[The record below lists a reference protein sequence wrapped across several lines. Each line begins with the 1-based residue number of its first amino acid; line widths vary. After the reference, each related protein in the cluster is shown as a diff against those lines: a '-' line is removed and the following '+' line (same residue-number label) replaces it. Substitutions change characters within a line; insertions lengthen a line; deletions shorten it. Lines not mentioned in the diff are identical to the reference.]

1 MNNKQL
7 RALFPLSQKVR
18 LYVPSTVNIDEAIDN
33 TEHVEQTLKMF
44 GELFGGATSYEA
56 LGAWNGSNGK
66 LIQESVT
73 IVESYA
79 NKLGSKDIMQLIVYA
94 KQLCKNMSQ
103 DAIAVE
109 VNGSMGFIN

>member
-18 LYVPSTVNIDEAIDN
+18 LYVPSTVNIDEATDN

-109 VNGSMGFIN
+109 VNGSMGFIS

>member
-1 MNNKQL
+1 MNSKQL
-7 RALFPLSQKVR
+7 KALFPLSQKVR
-18 LYVPSTVNIDEAIDN
+18 LYIPSTINIDEVIDN
-33 TEHVEQTLKMF
+33 REQVEQTLKLF

-56 LGAWNGSNGK
+56 VGAWNGSNGK
-66 LIQESVT
+66 LVQESVT

-79 NKLGSKDIMQLIVYA
+79 NKLESNDIVQVIDYA
-94 KQLCKNMSQ
+94 KQLCKNMTQ

>member
-18 LYVPSTVNIDEAIDN
+18 LYVPSTVNIDEATDN

-66 LIQESVT
+66 LVQERVT
-73 IVESYA
+73 IIESYA
-79 NKLGSKDIMQLIVYA
+79 NRLEPTNIIQVIDYA

-109 VNGSMGFIN
+109 VNGSMGFIS